1 MRYGM
6 VRLSPGVRNIMLL
19 TGAMFIL
26 DCLVCLVSGRPLL
39 AEWLGVVMEPRN
51 DPARTWLQVWRPFTY
66 TLIHQDF
73 FHLLWNMVGL
83 FFLGEAL
90 EESIGTARFYRVYVA
105 SGILGA
111 LVAIGAAWFS
121 PGASYLVGASAAVLG
136 TIFAFITLHPNET
149 IMLWVLVL
157 IPIRALY
164 LGIIFFLIQF
174 ASAFSGDGSNISY
187 VAHLGGIA
195 AGVGM
200 AHFGLWFD
208 NFSPLDGLRRK
219 WRRRHLRAVPQP
231 RSQKVSFLR
240 ERPSARLDPDP
251 VEADLELQ
259 VDAILDKVR
268 SQGMDSLSEQE
279 RRTLDIH
286 STRLRQRDRTR

>member
-6 VRLSPGVRNIMLL
+6 VRLTPGVRNIMLL
-19 TGAMFIL
+19 SGAMFIL
-26 DCLVCLVSGRPLL
+26 DGLVSLVSGRPLL

-83 FFLGEAL
+83 FFLGAAL
-90 EESIGTARFYRVYVA
+90 EESVGTARFYRVYVA
-105 SGILGA
+105 SGVLGA

-121 PGASYLVGASAAVLG
+121 PGAPYLVGASAAVLG
-136 TIFAFITLHPNET
+136 TTFAFITLHPNET

-164 LGIIFFLIQF
+164 LGILFFLIQF
-174 ASAFSGDGSNISY
+174 VSAFSGGGSNVSY

-195 AGVGM
+195 SGVAM

-208 NFSPLDGLRRK
+208 NLSPLGGLKRK

-231 RSQKVSFLR
+231 RSQRASLLR
-240 ERPSARLDPDP
+240 ERPPAGPKP
-251 VEADLELQ
+251 TAVEVDLERE

-268 SQGMDSLSEQE
+268 SKGMDALTAQE
-279 RRTLDIH
+279 RRALDMH
-286 STRLRQRDRTR
+286 STRLRQRDRTW